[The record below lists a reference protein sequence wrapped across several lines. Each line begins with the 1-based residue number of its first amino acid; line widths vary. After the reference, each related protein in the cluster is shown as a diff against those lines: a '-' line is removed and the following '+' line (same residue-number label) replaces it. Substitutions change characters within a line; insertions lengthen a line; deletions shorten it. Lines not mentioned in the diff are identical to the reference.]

1 VGGAP
6 LDGPHA
12 RRHLNRMDR
21 RDRLLELLR
30 TRSLTRGDF
39 VLSSGVRS
47 DYYIDG
53 RLTTMSGEGQAVLG
67 EVGLDMLD
75 AAGWAPA
82 AVGGLTLGAD
92 PVACAIA
99 HAATVRGRRLDAFT
113 VRKQAKEHGAGR
125 LVEGPVGPGQD
136 VVVVEDVL
144 STGGSA
150 LRAVDALQDLG
161 ARVLGVL
168 VLVDREMGGR
178 EAIAERGYRVLSAC
192 TASELIEGTS
202 G

>member
-1 VGGAP
+1 ME
-6 LDGPHA
+6 
-12 RRHLNRMDR
+12 NRE
-21 RDRLLELLR
+21 RLLDLLR
-30 TRSLTRGDF
+30 ARSLTRGDF
-39 VLSSGVRS
+39 VLSSGARS

-53 RLTTMSGEGQAVLG
+53 RLTTMSGEGQVVLG

-75 AAGWAPA
+75 AAGWEPG

-92 PVACAIA
+92 PVAYAIA
-99 HAATVRGRRLDAFT
+99 HAAARRGRRLDAFT
-113 VRKQAKEHGAGR
+113 VRKEAKEHGAGR
-125 LVEGPVGPGQD
+125 LVEGPVREGQD

-150 LRAVDALQDLG
+150 LRAADAIEEFG
-161 ARVLGVL
+161 ARILGVL

-178 EAIAERGYRVLSAC
+178 AAIAARGYPLVSAC
-192 TASELIEGTS
+192 TASELLAGTS

>member
-1 VGGAP
+1 
-6 LDGPHA
+6 
-12 RRHLNRMDR
+12 MDA
-21 RDRLLELLR
+21 RDRLLALLR
-30 TRSLTRGDF
+30 DRSLSRGDF
-39 VLSSGVRS
+39 VLSSGARS

-67 EVGLDMLD
+67 DVGLAMLD
-75 AAGWAPA
+75 QAGWSPD

-92 PVACAIA
+92 PVAYAIA
-99 HAATVRGRRLDAFT
+99 HAATLKGRRLDAFT
-113 VRKQAKEHGAGR
+113 VRKLAKDHGAGR
-125 LVEGPVGPGQD
+125 LVEGPVAPGQA

-150 LRAVDALQDLG
+150 LRAVEAMEDFG
-161 ARVLGVL
+161 AKVLGVL

-178 EAIAERGYRVLSAC
+178 DAVAGRGYPLLSAC
-192 TASELIEGTS
+192 TASELLAGAS